1 MVKYLCILLFLLNGI
16 GVANAQAY
24 FREDIAIDLQAN
36 QEAIVR
42 NRLAIEE
49 YVEARTAASNQAR
62 ARWID
67 AKLRKTKFYAAIYLK
82 STDLNGLYWAAGY
95 KDQTVAMASAA
106 TACGDNCKLIATF
119 SNTCVMLAEPSDNTD
134 IAKVVAAQDPEPG
147 RAIEKAGKACK
158 GTYGGDCVSYARPQ
172 EATHSAYCV
181 GYDYGIFEGAH

>member
-95 KDQTVAMASAA
+95 KDQTVA
-106 TACGDNCKLIATF
+106 
-119 SNTCVMLAEPSDNTD
+119 V
-134 IAKVVAAQDPEPG
+134 DPLG
-147 RAIEKAGKACK
+147 
-158 GTYGGDCVSYARPQ
+158 
-172 EATHSAYCV
+172 
-181 GYDYGIFEGAH
+181 